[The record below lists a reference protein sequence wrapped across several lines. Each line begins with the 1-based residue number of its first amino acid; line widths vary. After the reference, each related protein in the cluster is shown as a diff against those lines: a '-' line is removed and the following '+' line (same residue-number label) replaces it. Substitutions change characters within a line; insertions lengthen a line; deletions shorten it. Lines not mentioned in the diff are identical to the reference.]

1 MTDKITFTSLA
12 DLQAHAGQEITVTD
26 WLTIE
31 QSRIQQFAD
40 ATGDQ
45 QWIHIDEERARRESP
60 YGTTVAHGFLTLSML
75 AEFLQSSVACHG
87 TTMGVNYGLNKVR
100 FPAPVRSGERIRCR
114 IRLEQVEPL
123 PGPAAQL
130 IWGATIEIEQGDK
143 PACVAEMVT
152 RWYF

>member
-114 IRLEQVEPL
+114 IRLDSVEPL
-123 PGPAAQL
+123 AGPAAQ
-130 IWGATIEIEQGDK
+130 ITWSATVEIDQGDK